1 MPVHPLACIA
11 ATLALTLVSA
21 AHAEDC
27 SKAATQTDINQCAGR
42 NYEAADK
49 VLNDVFEK
57 AIAKA
62 KQNDHEVKEGAKY
75 SYEEALRT
83 AQRAWIAFRDADCAQ
98 PPRELAG
105 SISTMDQ
112 LDCMTDRTTER
123 TDELK
128 GDVSDQ

>member
-1 MPVHPLACIA
+1 MPLHPLACF
-11 ATLALTLVSA
+11 ATALVLLLGSA

-27 SKAATQTDINQCAGR
+27 SKAATQTDMNQCAGR

-49 VLNDVFEK
+49 VLNQVFEQ
-57 AIAKA
+57 ALAKA
-62 KQNDHEVKEGAKY
+62 KQNDRDVEGVKY

-83 AQRAWIAFRDADCAQ
+83 AQRAWIAFRDADCAL
-98 PPRELAG
+98 PPRELSG
-105 SISTMDQ
+105 SISTMEQ

-128 GDVSDQ
+128 QD

>member
-1 MPVHPLACIA
+1 MPVHPLACFA
-11 ATLALTLVSA
+11 ATLALMFASA

-27 SKAATQTDINQCAGR
+27 SKAATQTDMNQCAGR

-62 KQNDHEVKEGAKY
+62 KQHDHDVEGAKY

-83 AQRAWIAFRDADCAQ
+83 AQRAWVAFRDADCAQ
-98 PPRELAG
+98 PPRELSG
-105 SISTMDQ
+105 SISTMYQ
-112 LDCMTDRTTER
+112 ANCMTDRTTER

-128 GDVSDQ
+128 GDVSDE

>member
-1 MPVHPLACIA
+1 MPVHPFACFA
-11 ATLALTLVSA
+11 ATLALMFASA
-21 AHAEDC
+21 ARAEDC
-27 SKAATQTDINQCAGR
+27 SKAETQTDINQCAGR

-49 VLNDVFEK
+49 VLNGVFEK

-62 KQNDHEVKEGAKY
+62 KQNDHDVEGVKY

-83 AQRAWIAFRDADCAQ
+83 AQRAWIAFRDADCTQ

-112 LDCMTDRTTER
+112 LNCMTDRTTER

>member
-1 MPVHPLACIA
+1 MPVHPLACFA
-11 ATLALTLVSA
+11 ATLALMFASA

-27 SKAATQTDINQCAGR
+27 SKAETPTDIKQCAGR

-49 VLNDVFEK
+49 VLNGVFEK

-62 KQNDHEVKEGAKY
+62 KQNDHDIEGAKY

-112 LDCMTDRTTER
+112 LNCMTDRTTER